1 MITPKKL
8 GKVFKYFRTK
18 KGLSAEELGIQV
30 SKSQSVITDI
40 ENGKRFPKLELL
52 IEINKV
58 LGIDTGFLIF
68 FLNDEK
74 DLDMNFLEKHEF
86 SINTY
91 IQFKSNNIKQIN
103 NLNTQASIEIK
114 LLKEQIK
121 SLERDKQN
129 YFELL
134 KLYAAN
140 HKLPKE

>member
-1 MITPKKL
+1 
-8 GKVFKYFRTK
+8 
-18 KGLSAEELGIQV
+18 
-30 SKSQSVITDI
+30 
-40 ENGKRFPKLELL
+40 
-52 IEINKV
+52 
-58 LGIDTGFLIF
+58 
-68 FLNDEK
+68 
-74 DLDMNFLEKHEF
+74 MNFLEKHEF